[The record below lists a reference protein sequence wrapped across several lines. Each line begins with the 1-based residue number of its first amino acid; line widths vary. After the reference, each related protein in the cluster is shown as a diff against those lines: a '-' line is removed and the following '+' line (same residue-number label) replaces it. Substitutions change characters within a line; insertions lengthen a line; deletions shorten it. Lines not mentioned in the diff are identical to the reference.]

1 MSTSNGGAKA
11 IPNDKY
17 WASVE
22 TAELPAVIEAKAQ
35 AFRERLE
42 RDGRLDVWRKSERTY
57 YGLDG
62 EGGWA
67 NSVAV
72 TYGGDEGE
80 LVLARINH
88 YRSIVQAV
96 IAMVTGARPAFTA
109 TAINSDVQ
117 SLEAAS
123 LARGV
128 VDWAYRTKR
137 VEDLRIEQVERAVV
151 SGEGYLHLRWDVHA
165 GRVVP
170 GATAQ
175 RPVYDQRGEPVI
187 DEVEEPMQ
195 ADPNAPAPPG
205 GMQEPPAVTVTRQV
219 PRMESYER
227 REGDVRPEV
236 LGPLQVVRDLDCRE
250 MRYAIVPHREN
261 VWDLAA
267 RYPQLRDHLIALRGQ
282 EQWALRVWGDESRQ
296 KPADDDDTIVVWCLY
311 HPPCDALPTGRYSI
325 VAGPLTLHDEPWK
338 FGDEVPIYDLVPMR
352 QLDTEMG
359 YSPMWDLLCLQE
371 LLDATITAMASSADA
386 FGIQNI
392 SVPKGAD
399 ISPEMISRG
408 LQLLEYDHVE
418 GHPTGGKPEALQ
430 LLSIPSDHYKL
441 EDIYKRTM
449 ETLSGVNSVARGEPQ
464 SNLKSGAAL
473 ALVQSLATHFQ
484 SVLQGQV
491 TRNDERVGTGL
502 LKLYQRFSP
511 MPRLAEIVGKRNARS
526 LREFTSEQLQG
537 VQRVHVELMSTNLR
551 GAGLMDLAMQQ
562 LTAGA
567 IDLAQFYE
575 LLNTGRIEPLL
586 TKVADESPEEI
597 RQIMDENEEL
607 SSGRQVPVNDGDRDD
622 IHIKHHKAVTYS
634 PEVRRNQALLK
645 VHTVHVLQ
653 HLAAMGAPFAAQALA
668 AAGEEPRAAKPVEL
682 MWAIGQ
688 EIPPWL
694 MGGPGGAQSTGE
706 GADAG
711 EGPPGPTGTEP
722 PEERAEVMGQP
733 GPSNG
738 PLMPTNPMTGERA
751 PNPQQV
757 Q

>member
-1 MSTSNGGAKA
+1 MSNTNGAAKA
-11 IPNDKY
+11 IPTDKY

-22 TAELPAVIEAKAQ
+22 SAELPAVIDAKAQ

-88 YRSIVQAV
+88 YRSITQAV

-137 VEDLRIEQVERAVV
+137 IEDLRIQQVERAVV

-175 RPVYDQRGEPVI
+175 RPVYDQHGEQVF
-187 DEVEEPMQ
+187 DEVETPVS
-195 ADPNAPAPPG
+195 DPNAPQPPG
-205 GMQEPPAVTVTRQV
+205 GMQEPPGVYETQRV

-227 REGDVRPEV
+227 REGDVAPEV
-236 LGPLQVVRDLDCRE
+236 LGPLQVVRDLDSRE
-250 MRYAIVPHREN
+250 LRYAIVPHREN
-261 VWDLAA
+261 VWDLAS
-267 RYPQLRDHLIALRGQ
+267 RYPQLREHLIALRGQ
-282 EQWALRVWGDESRQ
+282 EQWARRVWGDDARQ
-296 KPADDDDTIVVWCLY
+296 KPADDDDTIAVWCLY
-311 HPPCDALPTGRYSI
+311 HPPCDALPKGRYAL
-325 VAGPLTLHDEPWK
+325 VAGPHVLVDEEWK
-338 FGDEVPIYDLVPMR
+338 FGDELPIYDLLPMK
-352 QLDTEMG
+352 QIDTEMG

-392 SVPKGAD
+392 AAPKGAD
-399 ISPEMISRG
+399 VSPEMVSRG
-408 LQLLEYDHVE
+408 LQLLEYDVVDN
-418 GHPTGGKPEALQ
+418 HPTGGAPTPLQ
-430 LLSIPSDHYKL
+430 LLAIPSDMYKL

-511 MPRLAEIVGKRNARS
+511 IPRLAEIVGKRNARS
-526 LREFTSEQLQG
+526 IREFTGQQLQG

-567 IDLAQFYE
+567 IDLGQFYE
-575 LLNTGRIEPLL
+575 LLNTGRVEPLL
-586 TKVADESPEEI
+586 SRIADESPEEI

-622 IHIKHHKAVTYS
+622 IHIKHHRAVTYS

-645 VHTVHVLQ
+645 VHAVHVLQ
-653 HLAAMGAPFAAQALA
+653 HLAAMGAPFAAQALI

-688 EIPPWL
+688 EVPPWV
-694 MGGPGGAQSTGE
+694 MPGAGAPP
-706 GADAG
+706 G
-711 EGPPGPTGTEP
+711 EGPPAPDAGGGGAPK
-722 PEERAEVMGQP
+722 EERAEVMGQP
-733 GPSNG
+733 GPKDG